1 MTAIAQPLAYATN
14 PSYIRR
20 ALLATGEF
28 EAVKVKIATNDVW
41 VKRTGGRLEHYGTV
55 ADVIAGWVADRNA
68 KYGKDAAKLYEMA
81 GI

>member
-28 EAVKVKIATNDVW
+28 EVVKIKIATNDVF
-41 VKRTGGRLEHYGTV
+41 VKRAGGKLEHYGTV
-55 ADVIAGWVADRNA
+55 AEVIAGWVVARKA